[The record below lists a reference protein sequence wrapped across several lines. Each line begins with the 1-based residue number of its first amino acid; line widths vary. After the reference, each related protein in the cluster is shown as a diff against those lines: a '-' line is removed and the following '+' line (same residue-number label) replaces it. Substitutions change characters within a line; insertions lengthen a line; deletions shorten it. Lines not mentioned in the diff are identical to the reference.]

1 MWEVNTDLVS
11 YLPTWFREILELQ
24 QICTSEKEQ
33 MEALA
38 AGIHAVAENFFVQT
52 MNAGAVSLWE
62 KVLDILPDPSV
73 ETLAFRRFRIQN
85 RLTTKPPFTLGFLY
99 QKLDEI
105 IGPGAWDV
113 RVDYPNYTLYIE
125 SSSKD
130 QQYYT
135 EVAYTINKIKPA
147 HIVFVNAPLTA
158 TSLLLDGTAERTRLQ
173 WNYTLDGGWRLGE
186 QAFATETVLEVIATA
201 EQTSIQ
207 ESLLAK
213 TAENILVLVA
223 AARIN
228 GNIVIDNLSKEVS
241 GNLAVIRY
249 TVTEAQAS
257 TVTEVTLLD
266 DNGAELTNAPVYVP
280 IEGQALFTHRIAVSE
295 GGGAYGTFTR

>member
-1 MWEVNTDLVS
+1 M
-11 YLPTWFREILELQ
+11 
-24 QICTSEKEQ
+24 
-33 MEALA
+33 
-38 AGIHAVAENFFVQT
+38 
-52 MNAGAVSLWE
+52 
-62 KVLDILPDPSV
+62 
-73 ETLAFRRFRIQN
+73 
-85 RLTTKPPFTLGFLY
+85 
-99 QKLDEI
+99 
-105 IGPGAWDV
+105 
-113 RVDYPNYTLYIE
+113 
-125 SSSKD
+125 
-130 QQYYT
+130 
-135 EVAYTINKIKPA
+135 
-147 HIVFVNAPLTA
+147 
-158 TSLLLDGTAERTRLQ
+158 
-173 WNYTLDGGWRLGE
+173 
-186 QAFATETVLEVIATA
+186 IATA

-213 TAENILVLVA
+213 TAENILALVA

-295 GGGAYGTFTR
+295 GGGAYGTVTR